1 MRAIKLDAET
11 VDRIMID
18 GLRNTRADMAAD
30 KSRHPEDV
38 AANRLRISAI
48 DLIIGYMG
56 AGEVQNS
63 LFGEAAE

>member
-1 MRAIKLDAET
+1 MREIKLDAET

-18 GLRNTRADMAAD
+18 GLRNMRADIAAD
-30 KSRHPEDV
+30 QSKHSEDV

-56 AGEVQNS
+56 AGE
-63 LFGEAAE
+63 

>member
-1 MRAIKLDAET
+1 
-11 VDRIMID
+11 MID
-18 GLRNTRADMAAD
+18 GLRNMRADMAAD